1 MSALPTRTPV
11 TPASPQPAPITAPRS
26 GRKNVMS
33 ALLNRKPV
41 LWFLFLFN
49 AAVAIA
55 AVAAGSH
62 LHVHGHT
69 LHGSQ
74 QVTPPPAWASSR
86 SGQAPPCSCAAPS
99 GPDTRQ
105 GRERRARPHFPSA
118 AGPSACLPE
127 PGVSGVQLA
136 VWLPKH
142 DRICPIQGVT

>member
-11 TPASPQPAPITAPRS
+11 TPARPQPAPPAAPRP

-55 AVAAGSH
+55 AGAGNH
-62 LHVHGHT
+62 LHIHGHT

-74 QVTPPPAWASSR
+74 QVT
-86 SGQAPPCSCAAPS
+86 
-99 GPDTRQ
+99 T
-105 GRERRARPHFPSA
+105 A
-118 AGPSACLPE
+118 AGMGIVAL
-127 PGVSGVQLA
+127 GAGAALYLRRTKRA
-136 VWLPKH
+136 
-142 DRICPIQGVT
+142 

>member
-11 TPASPQPAPITAPRS
+11 TPARPQSVPPAAPRP

-55 AVAAGSH
+55 AGAAGSH
-62 LHVHGHT
+62 LHLHGHT

-74 QVTPPPAWASSR
+74 QVTT
-86 SGQAPPCSCAAPS
+86 AA
-99 GPDTRQ
+99 GLGIVALGAGAARY
-105 GRERRARPHFPSA
+105 RRRAKRA
-118 AGPSACLPE
+118 
-127 PGVSGVQLA
+127 
-136 VWLPKH
+136 
-142 DRICPIQGVT
+142 

>member
-11 TPASPQPAPITAPRS
+11 TPASPQPAPPAAPRP

-55 AVAAGSH
+55 AGAAGSH
-62 LHVHGHT
+62 LHLHGHT

-74 QVTPPPAWASSR
+74 QVTT
-86 SGQAPPCSCAAPS
+86 AA
-99 GPDTRQ
+99 GM
-105 GRERRARPHFPSA
+105 GIVALGAGAALYLRRAKRA
-118 AGPSACLPE
+118 
-127 PGVSGVQLA
+127 
-136 VWLPKH
+136 
-142 DRICPIQGVT
+142 